1 MNCRRGLI
9 LLVFILFISFSNQSF
24 AQDCCPPDPV
34 TGDIDPN
41 CNPDLP
47 PCPIDGGLSLLIVAG
62 IGLGARRA
70 YKLKKTGT
78 VCNL

>member
-9 LLVFILFISFSNQSF
+9 LLVFILFISISNQSF
-24 AQDCCPPDPV
+24 AQCCEPDPNSPAF
-34 TGDIDPN
+34 DPG

-47 PCPIDGGLSLLIVAG
+47 VCPIDGGLSLLIAAG

-70 YKLKKTGT
+70 YKLKKIGT
-78 VCNL
+78 VCNF